1 MKLPSEELQ
10 KAYYT
15 ALNGNITSGGSNVP
29 VFDVVPPDE
38 DYPYIH
44 IVGQN
49 VVESNFNSDKRITDI
64 IMELDVVTGYDGS
77 FGGKKAMYEIS
88 EDVIE
93 LIRQTPGNYVSLSGF
108 TMLTAT
114 LDSSFSREEESQ
126 THVLFIN
133 RLRFR
138 HKIQEN

>member
-44 IVGQN
+44 MVGQN

-64 IMELDVVTGYDGS
+64 IMEVDVVTGYDGS
-77 FGGKKAMYEIS
+77 FGGKKIMYQIS
-88 EDVIE
+88 EDVVE
-93 LIRQTPGNYVSLSGF
+93 LIRLTAGNYVSLSGF